1 MTVYSLIFLIKG
13 SREAQSL
20 LSLQNKIEKIE
31 NSNPS
36 INVTV
41 IVIVRKCLSAHSAC
55 ASFGLNAKSL
65 GYYSNMSLNTRRA
78 MCIFVFI

>member
-41 IVIVRKCLSAHSAC
+41 LVVRKCLFAHSAC